1 MTTPRKTALGVEGR
15 ANEHDAKAM
24 GRKPRDGPRTAS
36 KPEREKVRLSL
47 DISPELNSLLEQLA
61 VSIGGTKSEVLRKA
75 IALMEVMVEAKKQG
89 KKFGIAEKDQP
100 LATEII
106 GI

>member
-1 MTTPRKTALGVEGR
+1 M
-15 ANEHDAKAM
+15 
-24 GRKPRDGPRTAS
+24 
-36 KPEREKVRLSL
+36 SL
-47 DISPELNSLLEQLA
+47 DITPELNTLLDTLA
-61 VSIGGTKSEVLRKA
+61 TNIGGTKSDVLRKA
-75 IALMEVMVEAKKQG
+75 IALMEVAVDAKRQG